1 MLGGDVPEP
10 AGGKPRLDNASCAHP
25 EAREHRI
32 RQRVGMKQRQVS
44 LMHVALMQILVRRV
58 DLAAPK
64 RIGVGPQHR
73 LWSRR
78 GARSILHAAGRRWI
92 DSASRPVGA
101 VAEQALEAVTMLGF
115 AT

>member
-25 EAREHRI
+25 EARQHGI

-44 LMHVALMQILVRRV
+44 LMHVLLMQILVRRV

-64 RIGVGPQHR
+64 RIGMGPQHR
-73 LWSRR
+73 LRARR
-78 GARSILHAAGRRWI
+78 GARSILHAAGCRRV
-92 DSASRPVGA
+92 DSEWRPVGA
-101 VAEQALEAVTMLGF
+101 VAEQALDAVTMLW
-115 AT
+115 